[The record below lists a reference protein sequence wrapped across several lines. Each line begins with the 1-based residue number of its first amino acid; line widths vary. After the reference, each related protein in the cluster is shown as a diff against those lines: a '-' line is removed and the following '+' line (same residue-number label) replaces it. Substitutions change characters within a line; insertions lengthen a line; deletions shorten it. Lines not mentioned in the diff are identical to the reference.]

1 MDIKS
6 GFLALMFIILP
17 QADLKTI
24 NGKVISIKDGDTFSI
39 KDQRGKFY
47 KVRLADVDAPEIAQP
62 FGRPAKRLIEDLALN
77 QVVRINYTQ
86 VDKYKRLIGKVFLL
100 NGKILNEEALK
111 AGLAWHY
118 RVKHPY
124 STYLEKMEYKAW
136 KRKMGLWVQEKP
148 IPPWEFR
155 REKRTPTPP
164 SNKENMDYDLIL
176 TYGIIGDPKTKIY
189 QWPTCKGYPKN
200 HKNHIPFGNL
210 SDAEVLGYKAAIG
223 CENN

>member
-6 GFLALMFIILP
+6 AFLALMLLILP

-39 KDQRGKFY
+39 KDQRGRFY
-47 KVRLADVDAPEIAQP
+47 KVRLADVDAPEITQP
-62 FGRPAKRLIEDLALN
+62 FGRPAKRLMEDLVLKK
-77 QVVRINYTQ
+77 VVRINYTQ
-86 VDKYKRLIGKVFLL
+86 VDKYKRLIGKVFLP

-118 RVKHPY
+118 RVKHPH

-136 KRKMGLWVQEKP
+136 KKKIGLWVQEKP

-155 REKRTPTPP
+155 REKRTPKPP
-164 SNKENMDYDLIL
+164 SNKDDMDYDLIL

-189 QWPTCKGYPKN
+189 QWPMCKGYPKN
-200 HKNHIPFGNL
+200 HKNYILFGNL
-210 SDAEVLGYKAAIG
+210 SDAEVLGYRAARG
-223 CENN
+223 CASN